1 MISVNKRIEPL
12 NSRTKDWRGTL
23 SEDDRVEVQVGRL
36 LSIYM
41 EKGRDVVRGTGIG
54 IGIGIGVVIP
64 IGGKLLSGSTFT
76 ENSKK

>member
-1 MISVNKRIEPL
+1 M

-54 IGIGIGVVIP
+54 IGIGVVIS